1 MRLCIHSITLQL
13 LSPHG
18 SWYIFSW
25 TFSYGL
31 LVLWLLELDSCMT
44 VEVRGWWQYFT
55 ISAEKLWSR
64 ANHLDPTGNGPSV
77 RPQQG
82 DGLLQFESSP
92 NSTAYASLKIN
103 IPLADIAQYLFQQ
116 NSSPFCLLTSSF
128 HTISLKKSLFF
139 FNLRKIIKIL
149 HILANSNFAERKAEN
164 LSWCST
170 AVLWKI
176 SRNFKLKSSKLG
188 KSGCWIQPSV
198 IHQGVI

>member
-31 LVLWLLELDSCMT
+31 LALWLLELDSCMT
-44 VEVRGWWQYFT
+44 VEVRGWWEYFT

-77 RPQQG
+77 RPQQA

-116 NSSPFCLLTSSF
+116 NSLPFCLLTSSF

-139 FNLRKIIKIL
+139 FLISERLSKYFTFLPIRIL
-149 HILANSNFAERKAEN
+149 QKGKQKTWADVLQ
-164 LSWCST
+164 LCS
-170 AVLWKI
+170 
-176 SRNFKLKSSKLG
+176 G
-188 KSGCWIQPSV
+188 KSAGTSNLNQAS
-198 IHQGVI
+198 